1 MYEEFLKV
9 IDERKDDFCAIP
21 DFLWDNSE
29 TSFGEYKSAE
39 YITRFLEEN
48 GFTVTRNL
56 CNIPTLQA
64 TANEAMHDIPV
75 PVSTKEELEFGK
87 AIQATLKL
95 TPEQASKPP
104 YAETV
109 LTPAH
114 TWQAVSQCRS
124 SYAKKAMLYAGK
136 AVASTLMRLADNPEL
151 ISQAKEEFKEKT
163 GSGYVCGTPD
173 DVYPQIQPKPYNM

>member
-1 MYEEFLKV
+1 MMYEEFLKV

-21 DFLWDNSE
+21 DFLWDNPE

-75 PVSTKEELEFGK
+75 PVSTKEE
-87 AIQATLKL
+87 
-95 TPEQASKPP
+95 
-104 YAETV
+104 
-109 LTPAH
+109 
-114 TWQAVSQCRS
+114 
-124 SYAKKAMLYAGK
+124 
-136 AVASTLMRLADNPEL
+136 
-151 ISQAKEEFKEKT
+151 FKEKT